1 MAARRGKSQ
10 AKRNH
15 QSNDGL
21 PGWVWGVLGLL
32 LGVVLILVVPKY
44 FKADGKGDGFF
55 RPQPNPDAQPAGVS
69 AEEDSVAPEGSA
81 RPARADAAQ
90 GKNGKPKDAAGKDP
104 KSKDGTEYDFYTL
117 LPGREVEMS
126 DAELAATEAA
136 EEQRRAAQ
144 QRRAGQTATA
154 NPAAANPAASHPA
167 SSPDAAQPRNA
178 AQTSGPATASLPRP
192 VDTIAPAASKP
203 PAQVASATPP
213 PSTVTPKP
221 PVVSAAQGSAAT
233 PAATV
238 ASAAAAAD
246 DNTRYL
252 LQAGA
257 FQASGQAE
265 EMKAKIAMLGLGA
278 RVESAQISGKTV
290 YRVRM
295 GPYGTAGD
303 LAEAKRKLADGGLP
317 GMAIKVQ

>member
-10 AKRNH
+10 AKRN
-15 QSNDGL
+15 QGNDSL
-21 PGWVWGVLGLL
+21 PGWAWGVIGLL
-32 LGVVLILVVPKY
+32 LGVVLILVAPKY
-44 FKADGKGDGFF
+44 LKSDGDGFF
-55 RPQPNPDAQPAGVS
+55 RPQPNPDAQPAAVT
-69 AEEDSVAPEGSA
+69 ADEEPVAPEDSNA
-81 RPARADAAQ
+81 AAKPARNADAA
-90 GKNGKPKDAAGKDP
+90 DAKADDDKTGKDG
-104 KSKDGTEYDFYTL
+104 KDGTDYDFYTL
-117 LPGREVEMS
+117 LPGKEVEMS

-144 QRRAGQTATA
+144 QRRNAQTAATQPQPVQAATA
-154 NPAAANPAASHPA
+154 VQTAPPTRTPAAA
-167 SSPDAAQPRNA
+167 SS
-178 AQTSGPATASLPRP
+178 TTATTVSLPKP
-192 VDTIAPAASKP
+192 VDTIAVEPARTAAP
-203 PAQVASATPP
+203 PVQVASATPP
-213 PSTVTPKP
+213 PATSVTPKP
-221 PVVSAAQGSAAT
+221 PAVAAT
-233 PAATV
+233 QGNVAKPAA
-238 ASAAAAAD
+238 AS

-295 GPYGTAGD
+295 GPYGTASD
-303 LAEAKRKLADGGLP
+303 LADAKRKLADGGLP

>member
-1 MAARRGKSQ
+1 M
-10 AKRNH
+10 
-15 QSNDGL
+15 
-21 PGWVWGVLGLL
+21 PGWAWGVLGLL
-32 LGVVLILVVPKY
+32 LGVVVILVAPK
-44 FKADGKGDGFF
+44 FLKSDGGDGFF
-55 RPQPNPDAQPAGVS
+55 RPQPNPDAQPAAVT
-69 AEEDSVAPEGSA
+69 AEEESVAPEGNSGAKPSA
-81 RPARADAAQ
+81 HADADAADPKQ
-90 GKNGKPKDAAGKDP
+90 AKAGKNGKEG
-104 KSKDGTEYDFYTL
+104 SGYDFYTL
-117 LPGREVEMS
+117 LPGKEVEMS

-144 QRRAGQTATA
+144 QRRNPQTAVAT
-154 NPAAANPAASHPA
+154 
-167 SSPDAAQPRNA
+167 
-178 AQTSGPATASLPRP
+178 PATAAATVSLPRP
-192 VDTIAPAASKP
+192 VDTIAPAAQP

-213 PSTVTPKP
+213 SSVTPKP
-221 PVVSAAQGSAAT
+221 PAVVATQGPAPAAAT
-233 PAATV
+233 TASATTATAAAPAA
-238 ASAAAAAD
+238 AS

-278 RVESAQISGKTV
+278 RVESAQISGRTV

-303 LAEAKRKLADGGLP
+303 LADAKRKLADGGLP